1 MNKLILIPILF
12 GVVIIPALFLF
23 SAPPSSSP
31 STPLYESGFT
41 FYDVEKIKSAL
52 SLQNISMSTPTA
64 ITDHTIGQYC
74 IYFDDEIQKNI
85 QYCTTTAILNSDG
98 VSIGNINMG
107 GTIDGPIMALAILD
121 TSDIISSENEVD
133 FVFQTM
139 IETLVCTCW
148 NDEQPGDFES
158 ISAWLNTAKVKYAES
173 SATTLKSKIDGLGGM
188 NLILEITS
196 KDDSYLWT
204 LIILK

>member
-12 GVVIIPALFLF
+12 AVVIISVLF
-23 SAPPSSSP
+23 SFSEPPSSSP
-31 STPLYESGFT
+31 STSIYESGFT
-41 FYDVEKIKSAL
+41 FYDVEKIKSTL

-107 GTIDGPIMALAILD
+107 GTIDGPIIALAILD

-148 NDEQPGDFES
+148 NDEQPGGFES

>member
-12 GVVIIPALFLF
+12 GVVIISVLFLF
-23 SAPPSSSP
+23 SETPSSFS
-31 STPLYESGFT
+31 SESIYDSGFT

-52 SLQNISMSTPTA
+52 SIQNISMSTPTA
-64 ITDHTIGQYC
+64 ITDYTIGQYC

-85 QYCTTTAILNSDG
+85 QYCTTAAILNSDG

-148 NDEQPGDFES
+148 NEKQPGDFES
-158 ISAWLNTAKVKYAES
+158 ISAWLNTAKIKYTES
-173 SATTLKSKIDGLGGM
+173 SKTTLKSKIDGLAGM

>member
-23 SAPPSSSP
+23 SEPPSSSP
-31 STPLYESGFT
+31 STSIYESGFT

-85 QYCTTTAILNSDG
+85 QYCTTTTILNSDG

-158 ISAWLNTAKVKYAES
+158 ISAWLNTAKIKYVES